1 MWKKNSCDLV
11 LPELIQFL
19 LSKNVHFLYFVKGGG
34 MGDGDGGVDVKVLSA
49 TASMDLTHKC
59 TLGNHKWVLG
69 SKNRS
74 IFHTSMNEI
83 YPTRF

>member
-19 LSKNVHFLYFVKGGG
+19 LSKNVHFLFFVGVEEY
-34 MGDGDGGVDVKVLSA
+34 GGVGVKVLGA
-49 TASMDLTHKC
+49 TASMDLPHKC

-74 IFHTSMNEI
+74 ISHTSMNEV